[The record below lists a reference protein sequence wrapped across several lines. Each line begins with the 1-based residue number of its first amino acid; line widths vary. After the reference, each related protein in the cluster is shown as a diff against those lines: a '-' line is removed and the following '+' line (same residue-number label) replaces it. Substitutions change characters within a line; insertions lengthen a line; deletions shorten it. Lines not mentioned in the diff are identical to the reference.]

1 MARIK
6 NAHLARAYYDDV
18 DTAIKEL
25 GTLWV
30 LDRIN
35 SGLTYSKKRMQD
47 MREKRCERK
56 GDAKK

>member
-6 NAHLARAYYDDV
+6 NVHLARDVYNDV
-18 DTAIKEL
+18 DTAVREL

-35 SGLTYSKKRMQD
+35 GGLTYSKKRAQD
-47 MREKRCERK
+47 MREKRAESK
-56 GDAKK
+56 E

>member
-6 NAHLARAYYDDV
+6 NVHLAREVYDDV
-18 DTAIKEL
+18 DTAVKEL

-35 SGLTYSKKRMQD
+35 SGLTYSKKRAQD
-47 MREKRCERK
+47 MREKR
-56 GDAKK
+56 AKEE